1 MKLRSFCGGGPQPR
15 GITGSSAA
23 FSLLE
28 VMVAVAILGLGLTV
42 ILTAQTGLFSSAK
55 RAAQLSQAVG
65 LARCKM
71 SEIEVQL
78 LKEGYQLTTDN
89 EEGPC
94 CEDEDAKD
102 MRCKWTVASVM
113 LPELAMGGGADA
125 GMGSSMGMGSAG
137 EGEAASDPLQKLSEG
152 LDKTKSDFGSGN
164 TTDAVGGLMSMASG
178 MSAGAGPSMGAG
190 ALAPMA
196 MSMVYPQLK
205 GMLEASIRKVTVQV
219 LWKDGSTDRD
229 LTVVQYLTNPQQGGL
244 LAVDEGMGGSGG
256 AAGVGSS
263 MGGARTQ

>member
-1 MKLRSFCGGGPQPR
+1 MSPRLRSICRGTRQRG
-15 GITGSSAA
+15 GITAGSAA

-102 MRCKWTVASVM
+102 MRCKWTIASVM

-125 GMGSSMGMGSAG
+125 GAGTGTDMGMGASGQG
-137 EGEAASDPLQKLSEG
+137 EDSMGGIGDVIEKTKTEAASGSPADVAGSILSQLG
-152 LDKTKSDFGSGN
+152 PMNS
-164 TTDAVGGLMSMASG
+164 
-178 MSAGAGPSMGAG
+178 GAGPSMGAG

-196 MSMVYPQLK
+196 MSLVYPDLK

-229 LTVVQYLTNPQQGGL
+229 VTVVQYLTNPQQGGL
-244 LAVDEGMGGSGG
+244 LAVDESMGGSGG
-256 AAGVGSS
+256 APNTINGT
-263 MGGARTQ
+263 GGR